1 MINILKPIKMYN
13 KFNKKYSE
21 EFVIKVLD
29 IYAILNVVSY
39 IIYSAIKRFSDNEK
53 LLWIPFAIFSIN
65 FLILLEI
72 LYKVKKEKSSISKK
86 NWNLLIFHIVFNFL
100 FAIFILSYFW

>member
-1 MINILKPIKMYN
+1 MYN

-53 LLWIPFAIFSIN
+53 LLWIPFVIFSIN

-72 LYKVKKEKSSISKK
+72 LYKAKREKSIISKK
-86 NWNLLIFHIVFNFL
+86 NRNILIFHIVFNFL
-100 FAIFILSYFW
+100 FALFILSYFW

>member
-1 MINILKPIKMYN
+1 MDN
-13 KFNKKYSE
+13 KIYKKYSE

-29 IYAILNVVSY
+29 IYSILNVISY
-39 IIYSAIKRFSDNEK
+39 IVYSAIKRFSDNEK
-53 LLWIPFAIFSIN
+53 LLWIPFIIFTIN

-72 LYKVKKEKSSISKK
+72 LYKVKREKSVISNK
-86 NWNLLIFHIVFNFL
+86 NRNILIFQIVFNFL

>member
-21 EFVIKVLD
+21 EFVVKVLD
-29 IYAILNVVSY
+29 IYSILNVVSY
-39 IIYSAIKRFSDNEK
+39 IVYSTIKRFSDNEK

-72 LYKVKKEKSSISKK
+72 LYKVKREKSSISKK
-86 NWNLLIFHIVFNFL
+86 NWNLLIFQIAFNFL
-100 FAIFILSYFW
+100 FALFILSYFW

>member
-1 MINILKPIKMYN
+1 MDSKNY
-13 KFNKKYSE
+13 KKYSE

-72 LYKVKKEKSSISKK
+72 LYKVKREKSSISKK
-86 NWNLLIFHIVFNFL
+86 NWNLLIFQIAFNFL
-100 FAIFILSYFW
+100 FALFILSYFW

>member
-1 MINILKPIKMYN
+1 MYN

-21 EFVIKVLD
+21 EFVVKVLD
-29 IYAILNVVSY
+29 IYSILNVVSY
-39 IIYSAIKRFSDNEK
+39 IVYSTIKRFSDNEK

-72 LYKVKKEKSSISKK
+72 LYKVKREKSSISKK
-86 NWNLLIFHIVFNFL
+86 NWNLLIFQITFNFL
-100 FAIFILSYFW
+100 FALFILSYFW

>member
-21 EFVIKVLD
+21 EFVVKVLD
-29 IYAILNVVSY
+29 IYSILNVVSY
-39 IIYSAIKRFSDNEK
+39 IVYSAIKRFSDNEK

-72 LYKVKKEKSSISKK
+72 LYKVKREKSSISKK
-86 NWNLLIFHIVFNFL
+86 NWNLLIFQIAFNFL
-100 FAIFILSYFW
+100 FALFILSYFW

>member
-1 MINILKPIKMYN
+1 MYN

-21 EFVIKVLD
+21 EFVVKVLD
-29 IYAILNVVSY
+29 IYSILNVVSY
-39 IIYSAIKRFSDNEK
+39 IVYSAIKRFSDNEK

-72 LYKVKKEKSSISKK
+72 LYKVKREKSSISKK
-86 NWNLLIFHIVFNFL
+86 NWNLLIFQIAFNFL
-100 FAIFILSYFW
+100 FALFILSYFW

>member
-1 MINILKPIKMYN
+1 MINILKLIKMYN

-21 EFVIKVLD
+21 EFVVKVLD
-29 IYAILNVVSY
+29 IYSILNVVSY
-39 IIYSAIKRFSDNEK
+39 IVYSAIKRFSDNEK

-72 LYKVKKEKSSISKK
+72 VYKVKREKSSISKK
-86 NWNLLIFHIVFNFL
+86 NWNLLIFQIAFNFL
-100 FAIFILSYFW
+100 FALFILSYFW

>member
-1 MINILKPIKMYN
+1 MYN

-21 EFVIKVLD
+21 EFVVKVLD
-29 IYAILNVVSY
+29 IYSILNVVSY
-39 IIYSAIKRFSDNEK
+39 IVYSAIKRFSDNEK

-72 LYKVKKEKSSISKK
+72 LYKVKREKSSISKK
-86 NWNLLIFHIVFNFL
+86 NRNLLIFQIAFNFL
-100 FAIFILSYFW
+100 FALFVLSYFW

>member
-1 MINILKPIKMYN
+1 MYN

-21 EFVIKVLD
+21 EFVVKVLD
-29 IYAILNVVSY
+29 IYTILNVVSY
-39 IIYSAIKRFSDNEK
+39 IVYSAIKRFCDNEK

-72 LYKVKKEKSSISKK
+72 LYKVKREKSTISKK
-86 NWNLLIFHIVFNFL
+86 NWKLLIFQIAFNFL
-100 FAIFILSYFW
+100 FALFIFSYFW

>member
-21 EFVIKVLD
+21 EFVVKVLD
-29 IYAILNVVSY
+29 IYSILNVVSY
-39 IIYSAIKRFSDNEK
+39 IVYSAIKRFSDNEK

-72 LYKVKKEKSSISKK
+72 LYKVKREKSSISKK
-86 NWNLLIFHIVFNFL
+86 NWNLLIFQIAFNFL
-100 FAIFILSYFW
+100 FALFILSYLW

>member
-86 NWNLLIFHIVFNFL
+86 NWKLLIFQIAFNFL
-100 FAIFILSYFW
+100 FALFILSYFW

>member
-21 EFVIKVLD
+21 EFVVMVLD
-29 IYAILNVVSY
+29 IYSILNVVSY
-39 IIYSAIKRFSDNEK
+39 IVYSAIKRFSDNEK

-72 LYKVKKEKSSISKK
+72 LYKVKREKSSISKK
-86 NWNLLIFHIVFNFL
+86 NWNLLIFQIAFNFL
-100 FAIFILSYFW
+100 FALFILSYFW